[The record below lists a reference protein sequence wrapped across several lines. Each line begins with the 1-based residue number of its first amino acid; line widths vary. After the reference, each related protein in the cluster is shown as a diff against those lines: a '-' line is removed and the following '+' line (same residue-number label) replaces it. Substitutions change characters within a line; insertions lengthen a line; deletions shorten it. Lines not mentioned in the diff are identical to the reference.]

1 MYCGGVN
8 SYLIHAYHDERK
20 AIKNEIYWR
29 YEVPVYQWLYDIKMP
44 VPKIWAHRCDSIEKM
59 QENMNKFAGVEL
71 DINYYAEQG
80 EFDVSHDKQ
89 AKLEYPLESFL
100 QQLAPTDAKM
110 WLDFKNLTA
119 DNRVAALN
127 RLEYLF
133 KKYNIDKSRAI
144 VESHNVKELADFHQA
159 GYYTSFY
166 VSVNDRFFKT
176 AAGREEFLSEV
187 AAAIATGNIDAVS
200 FPIEYYKLVKSG
212 NFDID
217 LLTWD
222 MDARWSDY
230 VAKKECRDRLADD
243 RLKVVLVTSDSKYTR

>member
-1 MYCGGVN
+1 MQGVN

-59 QENMNKFAGVEL
+59 QENMDKFAGVEL
-71 DINYYAEQG
+71 DLNYFADQG

-89 AKLEYPLESFL
+89 AELDYPLESFL
-100 QQLAPTDAKM
+100 QQLAASDAKM

-119 DNRVAALN
+119 DNRLAAMN

-133 KKYNIDKSRAI
+133 AKYNIDKSRAI
-144 VESHNVKELADFHQA
+144 VESHNVKELALFHQA
-159 GYYTSFY
+159 GWYTSFY
-166 VSVNDRFFKT
+166 VSVNDRFLNT
-176 AAGREEFLSEV
+176 AAGREEFLDEV
-187 AAAIATGNIDAVS
+187 AAAVATGNIDAVS
-200 FPIEYYKLVKSG
+200 FPIEYYELVKSG

-222 MDARWSDY
+222 IDARWGDY
-230 VAKKECRDRLADD
+230 IVQRQRRNRLADD